1 MGKVTFELKSLN
13 LTYFKGVKSLKV
25 DFSHVTNIFGDN
37 ETNKSTIAD
46 AFSWLFFGKNMA
58 GQSQFGIKTTVN
70 GRIIE
75 RVDHSVEAIFLVNG
89 EETTAKKTMKEKW
102 VKKKGAFEKTFEGHE
117 TDYWYNEVPLSKADF
132 SKKIADI
139 FDENIFKLITDPLAF
154 NNLHWEKARQIL
166 IDIEPGQS
174 DEVVAKGNQAFEALI
189 GKLTNKTFKEYKKQL
204 AEGKRNLDK
213 ALKDIPPRI
222 DEVHQGKPKTQDFDA
237 ETEKLEGLKKEYS
250 AIETQIEDR
259 NKASDKVQE
268 EKTKNSNDQFT
279 LTSKNQN
286 ISFELKQEINK
297 SLSEAV
303 ADPNAKLIKEIAEID
318 SNIQSKERGLDSLKN
333 ELSEFRT
340 KLPTAEKNLKNK
352 QDAWEVENAKELKLD
367 DHTVACPV
375 CKRTLDDDAIEADKI
390 EMLADFKRT
399 KADRLLNLNK
409 EGVAVKN
416 ILEGIEK
423 SIKEL
428 EPRVTTGNQW
438 VIDTEK
444 VREAKQALLE
454 KASSVEKPAP
464 PNVDELLTKELAS
477 HKEYQAN
484 LKEIARL
491 QTLIDNVKGVD
502 IADLKEKKTAIQQK
516 IDACKLI
523 LADKEKIDTA
533 DARIKELKAEETK
546 LAAKLLA
553 IEKDQ
558 YTADEFTKVKIS
570 SLERKINARFKNV
583 NFKMY
588 NQMVNGGEEETC
600 IALYKGVEFNDVNT
614 AGKIQMG
621 LDIINTLCAYYQVNA
636 TIFIDNAEG
645 ITNIPETDSQQI
657 RLIVSKGVKTLRV
670 E

>member
-139 FDENIFKLITDPLAF
+139 FDENIFKLIADPLAF

-166 IDIEPGQS
+166 IDIEPGDS
-174 DEVVAKGNQAFEALI
+174 DEVVAKGNKGFEALMA
-189 GKLTNKTFKEYKKQL
+189 KLTNKSFNEYKKQL
-204 AEGKRNLDK
+204 AEQSKK
-213 ALKDIPPRI
+213 TKTALKDIPPRI
-222 DEVHQGKPKTQDFDA
+222 DEVNQGKPEAQDFDG
-237 ETEKLEGLKKEYS
+237 ENKKLEELKKELS
-250 AIETQIEDR
+250 GIETQIEDR

-340 KLPTAEKNLKNK
+340 KLPIAENNLKNK
-352 QDAWEVENAKELKLD
+352 QLHWEKENAKELNFD
-367 DHTVACPV
+367 EDGFNCPS
-375 CKRTLDDDAIEADKI
+375 CKRPLEVAEVETEKAKMIANFKDDKR
-390 EMLADFKRT
+390 LA
-399 KADRLLNLNK
+399 LSNLNK
-409 EGVAVKN
+409 EGLSYLAIVKGLKN
-416 ILEGIEK
+416 SIEG
-423 SIKEL
+423 L
-428 EPRVTTGNQW
+428 EPTVKDGNIW
-438 VIDTEK
+438 VME
-444 VREAKQALLE
+444 QGALLE
-454 KASSVEKPAP
+454 VKKGLLANANHDNKPAP

-491 QTLIDNVKGVD
+491 QTLIDSVKGVD
-502 IADLKEKKTAIQQK
+502 ITDLKEKKSAVELNI
-516 IDACKLI
+516 IGCINI
-523 LADKEKIDTA
+523 LANKTSIEKA
-533 DARIKELKAEETK
+533 DARILELEAEETA
-546 LAAKLLA
+546 LATKLLDV
-553 IEKDQ
+553 EKDQ
-558 YTADEFTKVKIS
+558 YTAEMFTKVKIG

-600 IALYKGVEFNDVNT
+600 IALYKGIEFNDVNT

-621 LDIINTLCAYYQVNA
+621 LDIINTLCAHYNITA
-636 TIFIDNAEG
+636 PIFIDNGEG